1 MLSREITGYSSL
13 LASLEE
19 GIGGMDSQDVVSWSD
34 DLCQAFQ
41 RAQQALQDTKTINI
55 AHSKDTFWIVTYG
68 ALCNP
73 GIGAT
78 LYVSGKDNKL
88 LLSGFFSAKQRK
100 CLVK

>member
-1 MLSREITGYSSL
+1 ML
-13 LASLEE
+13 APLEE

-41 RAQQALQDTKTINI
+41 RAQQVLQDTKTINI
-55 AHSKDTFWIVTYG
+55 PHSKDSFWIVTDG
-68 ALCNP
+68 ALRNP

-78 LYVSGKDNKL
+78 LYVSREDNKL